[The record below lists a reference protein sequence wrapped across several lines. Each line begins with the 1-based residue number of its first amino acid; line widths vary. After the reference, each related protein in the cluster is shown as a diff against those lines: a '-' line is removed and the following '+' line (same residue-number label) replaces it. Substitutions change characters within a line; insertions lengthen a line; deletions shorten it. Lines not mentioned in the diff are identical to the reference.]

1 MPPNKRKANAKKRL
15 KQQQD
20 GVIRRDKK
28 KLKKQILHLIRSNKT
43 TEAGFVMQK
52 YKSKYGDDFNGNK

>member
-1 MPPNKRKANAKKRL
+1 MNKRKANARKRL
-15 KQQQD
+15 KQQEA
-20 GVIRRDKK
+20 GIIRRDKK
-28 KLKKQILHLIRSNKT
+28 RLKKQILHLIRSNKT

>member
-1 MPPNKRKANAKKRL
+1 MNKRKANAKKRL

-28 KLKKQILHLIRSNKT
+28 RLKKQILHLIRSNKT
-43 TEAGFVMQK
+43 NEAGFLIQK
-52 YKSKYGDDFNGNK
+52 YKSKYGDDF

>member
-28 KLKKQILHLIRSNKT
+28 RLKESSLKL
-43 TEAGFVMQK
+43 
-52 YKSKYGDDFNGNK
+52 